1 MLRSKPQ
8 DCTAQGLVLR
18 CPPRCDVPLQRGCS
32 LWRKPRDEIQHMLN
46 ISTGQFD
53 AASGRYRR
61 HFGQCASQQAL
72 TVLMGEDRARRQIKR
87 GGHCAKTCG
96 QKEFLPQTA
105 ADVRSSLNRKGR
117 VCESGPDNLLDQS
130 PVAVGAS
137 EQD

>member
-1 MLRSKPQ
+1 MP
-8 DCTAQGLVLR
+8 C
-18 CPPRCDVPLQRGCS
+18 C
-32 LWRKPRDEIQHMLN
+32 
-46 ISTGQFD
+46 
-53 AASGRYRR
+53 AASRRTAPPKASCSDVRR
-61 HFGQCASQQAL
+61 HFGQCALLQAL